1 MDWANPKELKL
12 NIYGGGNEDAL
23 EIIKHRDF
31 VDCITSET
39 SKECDAFIENLD
51 ALQDGD
57 PKWNQP
63 QRLLTGGIGICS
75 EGGELLDLVKK
86 ILFQGKKPTPELR
99 HKIKLELGDVM
110 WYVQQVLIWGGW
122 SLNEVLAENINK
134 LDGRYPEGFSVD
146 KSENREE

>member
-1 MDWANPKELKL
+1 MDMANPKDIKL
-12 NIYGGGNEDAL
+12 NIYGGSEDVS
-23 EIIKHRDF
+23 EITRHRDI
-31 VDCITSET
+31 VDSVTSEA

-51 ALQDGD
+51 TLQDGD

-99 HKIKLELGDVM
+99 HKIKLEL
-110 WYVQQVLIWGGW
+110 
-122 SLNEVLAENINK
+122 
-134 LDGRYPEGFSVD
+134 
-146 KSENREE
+146 

>member
-1 MDWANPKELKL
+1 MDSKEV
-12 NIYGGGNEDAL
+12 ID
-23 EIIKHRDF
+23 HRDF
-31 VDCITSET
+31 VNGVTSEAT
-39 SKECDAFIENLD
+39 VDSDTFIDRLAEF
-51 ALQDGD
+51 QDGD
-57 PKWNQP
+57 MIWSQP

-86 ILFQGKKPTPELR
+86 LLFQGKEPTPEMR
-99 HKIKLELGDVM
+99 EKIKLELGDVM

>member
-1 MDWANPKELKL
+1 MDSKEV
-12 NIYGGGNEDAL
+12 ID
-23 EIIKHRDF
+23 HRDF
-31 VDCITSET
+31 VNGITSGPT
-39 SKECDAFIENLD
+39 VDSDAFIDRLEEF
-51 ALQDGD
+51 QDGD
-57 PKWNQP
+57 MIWSQP

-122 SLNEVLAENINK
+122 SLNEVLAENTNK
-134 LDGRYPEGFSVD
+134 
-146 KSENREE
+146 

>member
-1 MDWANPKELKL
+1 MDSKEV
-12 NIYGGGNEDAL
+12 IE
-23 EIIKHRDF
+23 HREF
-31 VDCITSET
+31 VDSVTSEAT
-39 SKECDAFIENLD
+39 KECDTFIENLD
-51 ALQDGD
+51 ELQDGD
-57 PKWNQP
+57 FKWKQP

-75 EGGELLDLVKK
+75 EGGELLDLIKK

-146 KSENREE
+146 KSENRED